1 MPKYLILGVKQPTNL
16 DLSECVSSSFLVQHA
31 LIGALHPLGPG
42 VFRTDTQVRTLHAH
56 TEELRAERGSIVHG
70 KSVWDCCST
79 PTLL

>member
-1 MPKYLILGVKQPTNL
+1 MKAAPSSDRQSRFGSFSTRFFV
-16 DLSECVSSSFLVQHA
+16 VSRQHA